1 MSSPSP
7 GTGDRQPS
15 ARSDEPQP
23 SPNFGARRGGATPSL
38 IVIHYT
44 AMESCA
50 AARERLCDPQ
60 AEVSAHWLIS
70 RHGVAEALVDEAARA
85 WHAGAGEWAGIT
97 DVNSHSI
104 GIELDNRGQEPFPE
118 PQMAALETLLA
129 QIMARWSIPPHRV
142 IGHSDMA
149 PDRKS
154 DPGPRFDWQRL
165 ARQGLSVWPE
175 ATANPAPDAPAL
187 DFVSF
192 ACRFGYPALSDDLVL
207 RAFRCRFRPFAT
219 GPVTA
224 SDAAIAA
231 DLAMRFGVD
240 APPGPA

>member
-1 MSSPSP
+1 M
-7 GTGDRQPS
+7 T
-15 ARSDEPQP
+15 P
-23 SPNFGARRGGATPSL
+23 SPNFSDRRGGATPSL

-50 AARERLCDPQ
+50 AARARLCDPV

-70 RHGVAEALVDEAARA
+70 RHGDAEALVDEDKRA
-85 WHAGAGEWAGIT
+85 WHAGAGAWAGIT

-104 GIELDNRGQEPFPE
+104 GIELDNRGNEPFPE
-118 PQMAALETLLA
+118 PQMAALETLLEG
-129 QIMARWSIPPHRV
+129 IMARWQIPAHRV

-175 ATANPAPDAPAL
+175 LTGADPAPDFL
-187 DFVSF
+187 SS
-192 ACRFGYPALSDDLVL
+192 ACRFGYPALGEDLVL
-207 RAFRCRFRPFAT
+207 RAFRWRFRPAAS
-219 GPVTA
+219 GPVTSA
-224 SDAAIAA
+224 DAAMAA
-231 DLAMRFGVD
+231 ALALRFGVD
-240 APPGPA
+240 APAAQA